1 MATKKVK
8 LSELKVSELKK
19 ELEERDLTLQGSSVL
34 QQRLKQALLEAGE
47 DPDVFLFD
55 IDGGISDFA
64 KILEQKFRG
73 EFSTTSRTLET
84 KLEENSRTLGD
95 EIRRKF

>member
-19 ELEERDLTLQGSSVL
+19 ELEERDLDTSGVKIVL

-47 DPDVFLFD
+47 DPDVFLFE
-55 IDGGISDFA
+55 IEEEFL
-64 KILEQKFRG
+64 IL
-73 EFSTTSRTLET
+73 L
-84 KLEENSRTLGD
+84 KLEEN
-95 EIRRKF
+95 

>member
-19 ELEERDLTLQGSSVL
+19 ELEERDLDTSGVKIVL

-47 DPDVFLFD
+47 DPDVFLFED
-55 IDGGISDFA
+55 
-64 KILEQKFRG
+64 
-73 EFSTTSRTLET
+73 
-84 KLEENSRTLGD
+84 
-95 EIRRKF
+95 